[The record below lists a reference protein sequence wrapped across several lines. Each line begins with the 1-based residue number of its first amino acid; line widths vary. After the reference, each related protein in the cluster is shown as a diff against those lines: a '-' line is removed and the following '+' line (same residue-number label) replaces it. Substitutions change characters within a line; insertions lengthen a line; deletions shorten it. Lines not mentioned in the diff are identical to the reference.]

1 MREEGRDRQRGDS
14 DTFPKAKH
22 CMSGLEW
29 SVYEMED
36 VTDTCF
42 KKEERITDLI
52 TSYSLLLTLLMFN
65 IIIKLFSFTYFSV
78 CFTTVS
84 SDRRRPNKP
93 QHKLNQQEN

>member
-1 MREEGRDRQRGDS
+1 MREEGRDRQRGDA

-36 VTDTCF
+36 VNSRC
-42 KKEERITDLI
+42 KKKERITDLI
-52 TSYSLLLTLLMFN
+52 TSFSLLLTLLMFN

-78 CFTTVS
+78 CFTTMS
-84 SDRRRPNKP
+84 SDTCHNT
-93 QHKLNQQEN
+93 N